1 MRAIDTNVLVRLLA
15 RDDRKQTAAAE
26 AFVEQGAWVAHLVL
40 AEALWVLAAVYRR
53 TPAQLIL
60 ALEMLL
66 AHQHLVLQDADTV
79 AAAFAHFKRRPALGF
94 SDCLVLEIA
103 RKAGHLPLGSFDRAL
118 TALPQT
124 QRL

>member
-26 AFVEQGAWVAHLVL
+26 EFVEQGAWVAHLVL
-40 AEALWVLAAVYRR
+40 GEALWVLAAVYRR

-66 AHQHLVLQDADTV
+66 AHQHLLLQDADTV
-79 AAAFAHFKRRPALGF
+79 AAALVHFKRRPALGF